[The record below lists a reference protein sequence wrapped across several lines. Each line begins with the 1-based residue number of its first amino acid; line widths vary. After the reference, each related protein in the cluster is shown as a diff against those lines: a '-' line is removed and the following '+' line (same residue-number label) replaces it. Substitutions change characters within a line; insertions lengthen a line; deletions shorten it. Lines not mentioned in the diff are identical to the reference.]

1 MNISTAK
8 GVISWDS
15 KWYKL
20 MRCGFISCLT
30 HWVNALRSE
39 YHKFLKIK
47 PMQDK
52 YFDPRLWNVRF
63 MQIKLCK
70 CGFMGAIT
78 RLAEEHTVWCIYL
91 KQSVNK
97 AVTAGTDKNVWRE
110 NERAS
115 VTEKV
120 SLCVTMVFFCT
131 FMCFW
136 QGHPWW
142 ARAVLTAGAASQ
154 PYLSSVRFMSRSK
167 K

>member
-39 YHKFLKIK
+39 YLKFLKIK
-47 PMQDK
+47 PTQDK
-52 YFDPRLWNVRF
+52 YFDPGLWNVRL

-70 CGFMGAIT
+70 CVFTGAIT
-78 RLAEEHTVWCIYL
+78 REAEEHTVWCIYL

-97 AVTAGTDKNVWRE
+97 AVTAGTDKNMWQK
-110 NERAS
+110 NESAS
-115 VTEKV
+115 IFLYVH
-120 SLCVTMVFFCT
+120 VFLT
-131 FMCFW
+131 RSSM
-136 QGHPWW
+136 W